1 MGNPKQRSARKQ
13 KRKADTAD
21 VAWATTRNVQLAN
34 SSKFTNFRTIL
45 HYPLGSLAL
54 QGSATLPIN
63 FGANAIVLSALS
75 NYSLYTAI
83 FDSYK
88 IDMVEYK
95 FTLRQAGSASNYPSV
110 ILYPDWDDSTAPTS
124 IQQAQSHPRSVA
136 HVLTPLKPTCTLSLV
151 PKVAVATYNGAF
163 NGYAQNDKPVW
174 VDSGSPSVAH
184 YGVKWA
190 VYNFA
195 DPTQYIDLSIKAWV
209 SFREPV

>member
-13 KRKADTAD
+13 KGKRDTAD
-21 VAWATTRNVQLAN
+21 AAWATTRNVQLAN
-34 SSKFTNFRTIL
+34 SSKFTNFKTIL

-54 QGSATLPIN
+54 QGNGTTPIN
-63 FGANAIVLSALS
+63 LGANGIVLSSLS
-75 NYSLYTAI
+75 NYASYTAI

-88 IDMVEYK
+88 IDLVEWK
-95 FTLRQAGSASNYPSV
+95 FTLRQAGSSNNYPSV
-110 ILYPDWDDSTAPTS
+110 VLYPDWDDSTAPSS

-136 HVLTPLKPTCTLSLV
+136 HVLTPMKPTCTLSMV
-151 PKVAVATYNGAF
+151 PKVAIASSNGVF
-163 NGYAQNDKPVW
+163 TGYSQNNKPVW

-184 YGVKWA
+184 YGIKWA

-195 DPTQYIDLSIKAWV
+195 DPTQYIDVSIKAWV